1 MKIGDIVSHDKYG
14 RGTIKL
20 VIKKP
25 DGLYFRVDFGFA
37 KITVPAKD
45 LCIEGKGY
53 SPEPEKPTEVGGK
66 DVEQPSSL
74 PTFPPPNQANLE
86 ARQGIN
92 ALKLGQIL
100 EAQVHTLSVGI
111 EALEDKFK
119 EVVDKAARSEP
130 AFLLIEGAWGSGK
143 THALTLLQALARKR
157 GFASAAIIMDGHS
170 ASLSKPMELMGEV
183 TNALQFPTAKNVEG
197 LAAWLREAMRQKK
210 MRELRV
216 KGAPLI
222 GEALESLFPGTMD
235 DPEASQVVEDYF
247 SLILSTSQAKYK
259 LSRLNFP
266 APGLPTLKASRV
278 AERPQAF
285 RELLANWA
293 HFAKVMGATGL
304 LIIFDEL
311 DVEYAYTA
319 WRTQY
324 CAQLRERRHYLLSEF
339 KNLRGAPL
347 AVAFASV
354 PGLALSSN
362 DTENDA
368 IEHLGQVY
376 GSRLT
381 QVTVPIP
388 SQEQMQELFRRIFE
402 CYNLAYESSP
412 IVLPESERLLL
423 FKKIWDH
430 YTRNPNP
437 VPRRFVRLSLEVFDL
452 LCTGPK
458 QRIKEILE
466 AL

>member
-1 MKIGDIVSHDKYG
+1 MKIGDVVSHDKYG

-20 VIKKP
+20 AIQRP
-25 DGLYFRVDFGFA
+25 DGLSFRVDFGFA
-37 KITVPAKD
+37 KVMVPAKD
-45 LCIEGKGY
+45 LFIEGKGY
-53 SPEPEKPTEVGGK
+53 SPELEKRPDEDGMEVK
-66 DVEQPSSL
+66 PKSSL
-74 PTFPPPNQANLE
+74 LTFPPPNQASLE

-100 EAQVHTLSVGI
+100 EAQVHNLSVGT
-111 EALEDKFK
+111 ETVEDKFK
-119 EVVDKAARSEP
+119 EVVDRAARSET

-157 GFASAAIIMDGHS
+157 GFASSSVIMDGHS

-197 LAAWLREAMRQKK
+197 LAAWLREAIRQKK
-210 MRELRV
+210 MRELRI
-216 KGAPLI
+216 KGAPLV
-222 GEALESLFPGTMD
+222 GKALDSLFPGTMD

-259 LSRLNFP
+259 LSRLALP
-266 APGLPTLKASRV
+266 APGLPTLKAFRV
-278 AERPQAF
+278 AERSQAF

-311 DVEYAYTA
+311 DVEYAYTY

-324 CAQLRERRHYLLSEF
+324 CAQLRERRHQLLSEL
-339 KNLRGAPL
+339 KNIRDAPL

-354 PGLALSSN
+354 PGLA
-362 DTENDA
+362 TENDA
-368 IEHLGQVY
+368 IEHLRQVFH
-376 GSRLT
+376 SRLL

-388 SQEQMQELFRRIFE
+388 NQEQMQGLFGRILE

-412 IVLPESERLLL
+412 VVLPESDRLRL
-423 FKKIWDH
+423 FKRLWTQYSRDS
-430 YTRNPNP
+430 NP
-437 VPRRFVRLSLEVFDL
+437 VPRRFVRLCLEVFDL
-452 LCTGPK
+452 ISTGPK
-458 QRIKEILE
+458 QRFDEILS
-466 AL
+466 AFQQL